1 MEYDHESQV
10 FNFIAGLVL
19 GAVIGAGI
27 AVLTAPAP
35 GRKTR
40 KRVRRAAHELRRT
53 AGDRLDELSDDV
65 RGRVGGA
72 VKGARKRL
80 T

>member
-1 MEYDHESQV
+1 MEYDHEGQV

-19 GAVIGAGI
+19 GAIIGAGI

-40 KRVRRAAHELRRT
+40 KRVRRVANELKRT
-53 AGDRLDELSDDV
+53 AGDRFDELTDDV
-65 RGRVGGA
+65 RDRVGGA

-80 T
+80 S